1 MSDEIFLLS
10 RGGELVPMRE
20 KPHEKEDHLQE
31 ILASHPH
38 LMAGESFA
46 GSDPSRWLLIR
57 RETPLPGKEG
67 GGAQF
72 SVDHL
77 YLDHEAVPTLVEVKR
92 SDDTRARREVVAQML
107 DYAANA
113 VAYGPVRGIQALFT
127 ARCADEGLDGDA
139 EIRRCVGEECD
150 PEAFWEQAEV
160 NLKAGRI
167 RMVFVV
173 EKLSPELRGIIEFL
187 GKQMTPA
194 SVVAVE
200 ITRYASDDGE
210 VVTFVPRVFGGRP
223 ERADLAAQQWDE
235 ELFLTDL
242 ESRKPET
249 IPTFRAILDWA
260 EKEMPQIRWGRGKR
274 DGSFLPRLKASE
286 GWHKAFVVYT
296 YGRVEIQF
304 EAMRRQPPF
313 DAPELRRE
321 FVRLLE
327 PVSGGEVT
335 ADDIERRPSFP
346 LEQLTKPDKLNA
358 FLEALDWFV
367 EQATAP

>member
-10 RGGELVPMRE
+10 DGELVPMRE
-20 KPHEKEDHLQE
+20 RPHEKEDHLQK
-31 ILASHPH
+31 ILATHPH
-38 LMAGESFA
+38 LMSGESFA
-46 GSDPSRWLLIR
+46 GTDPSRWLLIR

-92 SDDTRARREVVAQML
+92 SNDTRARREVVAQML

-113 VAYGPVRGIQALFT
+113 VAYGPVRGIQALFA
-127 ARCADEGLDGDA
+127 ARCADEGLEADE

-150 PEAFWEQAEV
+150 PDAFWQQAEV

-200 ITRYASDDGE
+200 ITRYASDDE
-210 VVTFVPRVFGGRP
+210 AVVTFVPRVFGGRP
-223 ERADLAAQQWDE
+223 ERADLVAQQWDE
-235 ELFLTDL
+235 ELFIAGL
-242 ESRKPET
+242 EKDWPACV
-249 IPTFRAILDWA
+249 PAFRAILEWSE
-260 EKEMPQIRWGRGKR
+260 EKMPAIRWGEGGKS
-274 DGSFLPRLKASE
+274 GSFMPRLPAE
-286 GWHKAFVVYT
+286 RGWHKAIVIYT
-296 YGRVEIQF
+296 YGRVEVQF
-304 EAMRRQPPF
+304 KAMLGQPPF
-313 DAPELRRE
+313 DSPVLRRE
-321 FVRLLE
+321 FAERLGSI
-327 PVSGGEVT
+327 SGGEIT
-335 ADDIERRPSFP
+335 IEDIGRRPSFP
-346 LEQLTKPDKLNA
+346 LKSLSDPVKLKK
-358 FLEALDWFV
+358 FIEALDWFV
-367 EQATAP
+367 EKVTAT